1 MIDKLLDSITNGL
14 CSIIDGLPTVTT
26 FHVPDDVYT
35 GINSIFSFVGW
46 LLPYDL
52 YFPLLAFI
60 VSLTV
65 FRIFYAIYIHF
76 KTH

>member
-14 CSIIDGLPTVTT
+14 CSIIDGLPDVAAFTV
-26 FHVPDDVYT
+26 PADVYW
-35 GINSIFSFVGW
+35 GIDSIFTFVGW
-46 LLPYDL
+46 LMPYSL

>member
-1 MIDKLLDSITNGL
+1 MIDKLLDSITDGL
-14 CSIIDGLPTVTT
+14 CSIIDSLPSVTT
-26 FHVPDDVYT
+26 FHVPQEVYS
-35 GINSIFSFVGW
+35 GVDIIFTFIGW
-46 LLPYDL
+46 LMPYSL

>member
-1 MIDKLLDSITNGL
+1 MIDKLFDSITNGL
-14 CSIIDGLPTVTT
+14 CSIIDSLPSVTT
-26 FHVPDDVYT
+26 FHVPQEVYS
-35 GINSIFSFVGW
+35 GVNSIFSFVGW
-46 LLPYDL
+46 LMPYDL

>member
-14 CSIIDGLPTVTT
+14 CSMIDGLPTVTT

>member
-14 CSIIDGLPTVTT
+14 CSVIDGLPSVTT
-26 FHVPDDVYT
+26 FHVPQEVYS
-35 GINSIFSFVGW
+35 GVNSIFSFVGW
-46 LLPYDL
+46 LMPYDL

-76 KTH
+76 KSH

>member
-1 MIDKLLDSITNGL
+1 MIDNLLDSITNGL
-14 CSIIDGLPTVTT
+14 CSIIDSLPNVTT
-26 FHVPDDVYT
+26 FHVPQEVYS
-35 GINSIFSFVGW
+35 GVDSIFSFIGW
-46 LLPYDL
+46 LMPYDL

>member
-1 MIDKLLDSITNGL
+1 MIDKLLDDITNGL
-14 CSIIDGLPTVTT
+14 CNIIDGLPDITVFT
-26 FHVPDDVYT
+26 VPSDVYS
-35 GINSIFSFVGW
+35 GIDSIFSFVGW
-46 LLPYDL
+46 LMPYDL

>member
-14 CSIIDGLPTVTT
+14 CSIIDGLPTITT
-26 FHVPDDVYT
+26 FHVPEAVYS
-35 GINSIFSFVGW
+35 GVNSIFSFVGW

-52 YFPLLAFI
+52 YYPLLAFI